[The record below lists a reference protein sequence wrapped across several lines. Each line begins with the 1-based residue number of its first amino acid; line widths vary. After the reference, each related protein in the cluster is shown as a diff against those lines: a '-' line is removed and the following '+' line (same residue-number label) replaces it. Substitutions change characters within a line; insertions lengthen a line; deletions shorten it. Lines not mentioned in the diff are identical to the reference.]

1 MHSSMRSGRYCA
13 PCFCYLPA
21 MPTAPVIGTRIM
33 ESKAQLAYSL
43 SIPVMLQVL
52 WLPTCQLPAH
62 ASASQIMPEDSA
74 VCSSEASNLQQLQDD
89 WKILTDGVQPAR

>member
-1 MHSSMRSGRYCA
+1 
-13 PCFCYLPA
+13 

-33 ESKAQLAYSL
+33 ELKAQLAYSL
-43 SIPVMLQVL
+43 SIPVMLQLL
-52 WLPTCQLPAH
+52 WLPTCKLPAL
-62 ASASQIMPEDSA
+62 ASASQITPEDSV